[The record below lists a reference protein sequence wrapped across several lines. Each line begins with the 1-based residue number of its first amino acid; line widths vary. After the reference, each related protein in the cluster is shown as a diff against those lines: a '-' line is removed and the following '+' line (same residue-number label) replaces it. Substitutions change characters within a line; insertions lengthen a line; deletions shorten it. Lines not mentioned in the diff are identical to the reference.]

1 MPQWDKLPVFNAV
14 LLSYEFP
21 KYMNDIKSMPSL
33 IKKPT
38 TKTLI
43 QVSKEPFAKGSER
56 VVYYG
61 RDLAFKTDIV
71 LKRYV
76 RKDGEKDF
84 GRKTFSNH
92 VQDYENGIQAQ
103 TIAAYMASK
112 FTSELLEKVSYNL
125 IIALYISYKIQNF
138 FCRSEV
144 GTKSNF

>member
-21 KYMNDIKSMPSL
+21 MYMNDIKSMPSL

-76 RKDGEKDF
+76 KKDGEKDF

-112 FTSELLEKVSYNL
+112 FTNELLEKV
-125 IIALYISYKIQNF
+125 IIKFNCTFNCTLYFI
-138 FCRSEV
+138 
-144 GTKSNF
+144 